1 MNDFEPPFKVTPLR
15 CGNKLTDGLWHDIV
29 DSTGTIVCRVPIL
42 KVVKEK
48 VEEQEAKIDE
58 HCKALVHLLNL
69 GAKSCQV
76 AKSVVV
82 PPIRFPTAGEEENA
96 PATQKS
102 AQTAAKP
109 VTK

>member
-48 VEEQEAKIDE
+48 VEEQEDRINE
-58 HCKALVHLLNL
+58 HCQALVHLLNA
-69 GAKSCQV
+69 GAKTCGIM
-76 AKSVVV
+76 KSVAAQ
-82 PPIRFPTAGEEENA
+82 PIRFPTAGEEENA